1 MGHSLA
7 WPRGA
12 RVNIKNASCNINV
25 TLVRQ
30 IKESS
35 PRPLVVPLRIP
46 LLVVFKIVHR
56 PHSSLRKHL
65 VRIAQKLFKAHLY
78 VFHPLEAFVQ
88 REIVPNRVLKLLPIL
103 DSVSRTLQN
112 PRIPICLFLAF
123 STPPLPGS
131 NSSAGFDLASAGE
144 KTAQQ
149 FAILIKL
156 SACNWYIY
164 VCRKKGVNL
173 ILALA
178 DRCLFLLLGGQ
189 ILLKL
194 EIYLNT
200 SYKLSL

>member
-46 LLVVFKIVHR
+46 LLVIFKIVPR

-173 ILALA
+173 ILCSRIVAFCWEG
-178 DRCLFLLLGGQ
+178 RFYCGGD
-189 ILLKL
+189 IF
-194 EIYLNT
+194 EFT
-200 SYKLSL
+200 SYKPSL